1 MGRATGKKKF
11 RDDGAQLQTVA
22 MAVNPLHRD
31 SVSVVA
37 NSTRGIEYGGCR
49 RRDGANVASNVDNSS
64 VRVVKNMR
72 IRLPHGPSTRMEV
85 PKEHIG
91 TYSGDVIPGDVAGAK
106 IDHGDGWDPHGYGE
120 FKTLDGGSVSQII
133 YPSAPPFGPVSL
145 GALAVCCLNHPRQRA
160 IVLHVPH
167 HPTHGQ

>member
-1 MGRATGKKKF
+1 MGRATGKNLF

-37 NSTRGIEYGGCR
+37 NSSAGSNMADPDVVVGM
-49 RRDGANVASNVDNSS
+49 ANVDSITMT
-64 VRVVKNMR
+64 VKAD
-72 IRLPHGPSTRMEV
+72 PSTHPHDPSTCMEV
-85 PKEHIG
+85 PKEHTG
-91 TYSGDVIPGDVAGAK
+91 TYSGAVIPGDVAGAK
-106 IDHGDGWDPHGYGE
+106 IDHGWEPHGYGS
-120 FKTLDGGSVSQII
+120 FKTGTRDLDGSVSQII
-133 YPSAPPFGPVSL
+133 YPPALLGPVSL